1 MDKRRL
7 LLRIWSSMIFT
18 VVVGVWSVMML
29 RASGITLRLDGGFL
43 FAVVL
48 LFCLIVL
55 ACLILLRETEKSEY
69 REYLLKEMDEN
80 KSVESLKNERKDIG
94 LYEEI
99 RIKTGMK
106 RDIIALMLKNND
118 EVTEYFTISKTQAKL
133 AFYFSVIA
141 CISGIVMLAFA
152 IYGGIVME
160 NMVLSYVC

>member
-7 LLRIWSSMIFT
+7 LLRIWSSMIFA

-106 RDIIALMLKNND
+106 RDIIALITNIPAHSLTLD
-118 EVTEYFTISKTQAKL
+118 
-133 AFYFSVIA
+133 
-141 CISGIVMLAFA
+141 
-152 IYGGIVME
+152 
-160 NMVLSYVC
+160 